1 MTINI
6 NKILYPTDFSD
17 PSAYALNYAAEMAK
31 LFDAELELLHVML
44 DESQLVSF
52 YLPQI
57 TVQNLAK
64 DMEDGATA
72 KLQEF
77 IANAKILEGVRYK
90 YTMAKGIA
98 DEEIVRVAQESGTDL
113 IVIGTHGRTGFEHVL
128 FGSTAEKVVRK
139 APCPV
144 LSVRKKAE
152 E

>member
-1 MTINI
+1 MLIDI
-6 NKILYPTDFSD
+6 KKILYPTDFSE
-17 PSAYALNYAAEMAK
+17 PSLYALTYAAEMAK
-31 LFDAELELLHVML
+31 MFDAELQLLHVML

-64 DMEDGATA
+64 DMEDGAKN
-72 KLQEF
+72 KLEEF
-77 IANAKILEGVRYK
+77 IKESTLLEGVRYTYK
-90 YTMAKGIA
+90 MVKGIA
-98 DEEIVRVAQESGTDL
+98 DEEIIQYASDSGTDL

-152 E
+152 

>member
-1 MTINI
+1 MLIDI
-6 NKILYPTDFSD
+6 KKILYPTDFSD

-31 LFDAELELLHVML
+31 MFDAELELLHVML

-57 TVQNLAK
+57 TVQNLSK
-64 DMEDGATA
+64 DMEDGAKN
-72 KLQEF
+72 KLEEF
-77 IANAKILEGVRYK
+77 IKESKVLEGVK
-90 YTMAKGIA
+90 YTYKMVKGIA
-98 DEEIVRVAQESGTDL
+98 DEEIVKHAQESGTDL

-152 E
+152 

>member
-1 MTINI
+1 MLIDI
-6 NKILYPTDFSD
+6 KKILYPTDFSD

-57 TVQNLAK
+57 TVQNLSK
-64 DMEDGATA
+64 DMEDGAKS
-72 KLQEF
+72 KLEEF
-77 IANAKILEGVRYK
+77 IQEATVLEGVRYV

-98 DEEIVRVAQESGTDL
+98 DEEIVKRAAESGTDL

-152 E
+152 

>member
-1 MTINI
+1 MLIDI
-6 NKILYPTDFSD
+6 KKILYPTDFSD

-31 LFDAELELLHVML
+31 MFDAELELLHVML

-57 TVQNLAK
+57 TVQNLSK
-64 DMEDGATA
+64 DMEDGAKN
-72 KLQEF
+72 KLEEF
-77 IANAKILEGVRYK
+77 IKESKVLDGVK
-90 YTMAKGIA
+90 YTYSMVKGIA
-98 DEEIVRVAQESGTDL
+98 DEEIVKHAQESGTDL

-152 E
+152 

>member
-1 MTINI
+1 MLINVK
-6 NKILYPTDFSD
+6 KILYPTDFSD
-17 PSAYALNYAAEMAK
+17 PSAYALTYAAEMAK

-57 TVQNLAK
+57 TVQNLSK
-64 DMEDGATA
+64 DMEDGAKNKLEDFIKEA
-72 KLQEF
+72 KV
-77 IANAKILEGVRYK
+77 LEGVRYS
-90 YTMAKGIA
+90 YSMVKGIA
-98 DEEIVRVAQESGTDL
+98 DEEIIKRAADTNADL

-144 LSVRKKAE
+144 LSVRKKGE
-152 E
+152 

>member
-1 MTINI
+1 MTINV

-77 IANAKILEGVRYK
+77 IANAKVLEGVKYK

-152 E
+152 D

>member
-1 MTINI
+1 MTINV

-77 IANAKILEGVRYK
+77 ITNAKVLEGVRYK

-144 LSVRKKAE
+144 LSVRKKE

>member
-77 IANAKILEGVRYK
+77 IANAKVLEGVRYK

-144 LSVRKKAE
+144 LSVRKKE

>member
-77 IANAKILEGVRYK
+77 IANAKVLEGVRYK

-152 E
+152 D

>member
-1 MTINI
+1 MTIDVK
-6 NKILYPTDFSD
+6 KILYPTDFSD

-77 IANAKILEGVRYK
+77 ITNAKVLEGVKYK

-152 E
+152 D

>member
-1 MTINI
+1 MLINI
-6 NKILYPTDFSD
+6 KKILYPTDFSE
-17 PSAYALNYAAEMAK
+17 PSLYALNYAAEMAK
-31 LFDAELELLHVML
+31 MFDAELQLLHVML

-64 DMEDGATA
+64 DMEDGAKN
-72 KLQEF
+72 KLEEF
-77 IANAKILEGVRYK
+77 IKESPILQGVRYNYK
-90 YTMAKGIA
+90 MVKGIA
-98 DEEIVRVAQESGTDL
+98 DEEIIKYAAESGTDL

-152 E
+152 

>member
-1 MTINI
+1 MLIDVK
-6 NKILYPTDFSD
+6 KILYPTDFSD

-31 LFDAELELLHVML
+31 MFDAELELLHVML

-57 TVQNLAK
+57 TVQNLSK
-64 DMEDGATA
+64 DMEDGAKS
-72 KLQEF
+72 KLEEF
-77 IANAKILEGVRYK
+77 IKEAKVLEGVK
-90 YTMAKGIA
+90 YTYKMAKGIA
-98 DEEIVRVAQESGTDL
+98 DEEIVKRAAENGTDL

-152 E
+152 

>member
-1 MTINI
+1 MTINVK
-6 NKILYPTDFSD
+6 KILYPTDFSD

-72 KLQEF
+72 KLKDF
-77 IANAKILEGVRYK
+77 IANAEVLKGVKYK
-90 YTMAKGIA
+90 YTMTKGIA
-98 DEEIVRVAQESGTDL
+98 DEEIVRTAQASGADL

-144 LSVRKKAE
+144 LTVRKKE
-152 E
+152 ED

>member
-1 MTINI
+1 MTINV

-77 IANAKILEGVRYK
+77 IANAKILEGVKYK

-144 LSVRKKAE
+144 LSVRKKE

>member
-64 DMEDGATA
+64 DMEEGATA

-77 IANAKILEGVRYK
+77 IANAKVLEGVRYK

-152 E
+152 D

>member
-1 MTINI
+1 MTINV

-77 IANAKILEGVRYK
+77 IANAKVLEGVKYK